1 MGDPTGGI
9 RSRRG
14 PSACNGYKTLL
25 STMVSDNGSGAGSVR
40 RMYGWHK
47 RNGTTSDFINSLVRT
62 DVRVSARSEL
72 FLKSVN

>member
-25 STMVSDNGSGAGSVR
+25 STMVSDNGSGAASVR
-40 RMYGWHK
+40 RMYLWHK
-47 RNGTTSDFINSLVRT
+47 RNGTTYEFINSLARTEVRART
-62 DVRVSARSEL
+62 DW
-72 FLKSVN
+72 FLKTVV